1 MTMND
6 RPTLPASR
14 PGPARLTRG
23 LLTCAVAAVA
33 ISCSGAPAPTAPTP
47 TSTAAPH
54 MVSLTV
60 SGQNEFDRSG
70 QTAQF
75 TATANM
81 SDGSQV
87 NRTADAI
94 WQVDNESVATVSAQ
108 GVVTARANGSAGVS
122 ALFLGIRGTRTVTV
136 RNAVNRTPD
145 PAAGQRI
152 PLPDI
157 QAFIFQAANERP
169 DLMTQQCPQGIKYVP
184 TPWIDYMVSRLRER
198 DTRWG
203 YNAKPTKTAADNGG
217 QPVVAAGDEIAY
229 HFGSG
234 ADEGSTNVYL
244 IDILEGHCGPT
255 PRVTFRH
262 FTGEEPGRWTG
273 AGRF

>member
-1 MTMND
+1 MTMHD
-6 RPTLPASR
+6 RIAPPMAPLA
-14 PGPARLTRG
+14 ARLARALAAG
-23 LLTCAVAAVA
+23 AAAVVA
-33 ISCSGAPAPTAPTP
+33 VSCSSAPTPTAPTP
-47 TSTAAPH
+47 PTAGAPY
-54 MVSLTV
+54 MVALVV
-60 SGQNEFDRSG
+60 SGQDEFDRSG

-75 TATANM
+75 TATASM
-81 SDGSQV
+81 SDGTQV
-87 NRTADAI
+87 NRTADAL
-94 WQVDNESVATVSAQ
+94 WQVDNEAVASVSAQ
-108 GVVTARANGSAGVS
+108 GVVTARANGTAGVS
-122 ALFLGIRGTRTVTV
+122 ALVLGIRGTKTVTV

-157 QAFIFQAANERP
+157 RDVVFQLANERP
-169 DLMTQQCPQGIKYVP
+169 DLMAQQCPQGIKYVP

-203 YNAKPTKTAADNGG
+203 YNAKPTKSAADNGG

-234 ADEGSTNVYL
+234 PDEGSTNVYL

-255 PRVTFRH
+255 PRVTYRH